1 VEVTAGVAARGRR
14 PSQNDAIDADPRAN
28 QPPDSTR
35 IRGLRRA
42 FSARVKS
49 LRASVVLTSLARIAS
64 AFSIPQPGESLPGS
78 SPALSGAPAPGP
90 APAAPGR
97 LAAPGRPLR
106 RSLNA
111 AVAEGAFAEVFGAC
125 ATGAVITGWA
135 LYLGASAALIGLL
148 GALPLGA
155 QVASLPAAWFTS
167 SRSRKAVALWAVGI
181 SRMTF
186 LPLLAL
192 PTLDATPA
200 TKLHLF
206 LAIVAISTVASV
218 IGNTAWA
225 AWMGDLVPE
234 RLRGRFFGRRTIFLS
249 IAGTL
254 TSIGAAILLDRL
266 APLGWTGAALSGLT
280 AAACLAGVASVSLM
294 LRQHEPHAAAEP
306 NVPAWQALRLALR
319 DRRARPFL
327 GYLLAWNAAVG
338 ISASFFAY
346 HMLTNLKTGFLVV
359 AAHGVGVAVVR
370 ILSARFWGHA
380 VDRIGAGPVLIF
392 CSFGIAAVPLTWFFV
407 TPERLW
413 PIAVDAGF
421 AAFLWAGHGIAAF
434 DLTIGLAPRA
444 SRPIYLAAF
453 ATAGGLG
460 FGAASIA
467 AGQLAALIPLHFEL
481 LGEVW
486 TNLHVLFLLS
496 AIGRLASA
504 GLSLRLHDPGA
515 RGTVPELVAALADRL
530 GIGVVRPYLPVL
542 ARIHRR

>member
-1 VEVTAGVAARGRR
+1 
-14 PSQNDAIDADPRAN
+14 
-28 QPPDSTR
+28 
-35 IRGLRRA
+35 
-42 FSARVKS
+42 VKS

-78 SPALSGAPAPGP
+78 SPALAGAPAPGP
-90 APAAPGR
+90 APAP
-97 LAAPGRPLR
+97 AAARPLR

-155 QVASLPAAWFTS
+155 QVASLPAAWFTGS
-167 SRSRKAVALWAVGI
+167 HSRKAVALWAVGI

-192 PTLDATPA
+192 PTLDVAPT

-206 LAIVAISTVASV
+206 LAIVAISTIAAV

-280 AAACLAGVASVSLM
+280 AGACLAGVASVFLM
-294 LRQHEPHAAAEP
+294 LRQHEPPAAAEP
-306 NVPAWQALRLALR
+306 GIPAWPALRLALH

-370 ILSARFWGHA
+370 IVSARFWGHA

-460 FGAASIA
+460 FGAASIV

-496 AIGRLASA
+496 ALGRLASA
-504 GLSLRLHDPGA
+504 GLTLRLHDPGA
-515 RGTVPELVAALADRL
+515 RGTVRELVQALADRF
-530 GIGVVRPYLPVL
+530 GIGVVRPYLPALV
-542 ARIHRR
+542 RIPRR

>member
-1 VEVTAGVAARGRR
+1 LKT
-14 PSQNDAIDADPRAN
+14 
-28 QPPDSTR
+28 
-35 IRGLRRA
+35 
-42 FSARVKS
+42 
-49 LRASVVLTSLARIAS
+49 LRASVVLASLARIAS
-64 AFSIPQPGESLPGS
+64 AFSIPQPGESLPAS
-78 SPALSGAPAPGP
+78 SPALAGAPGSDRLPGQP
-90 APAAPGR
+90 PT
-97 LAAPGRPLR
+97 PGRPLR

-111 AVAEGAFAEVFGAC
+111 AVAEGAFAEIFAAC

-135 LYLGASAALIGLL
+135 LYLGASAAMIGLL

-155 QVASLPAAWFTS
+155 QVASLPAAWLTS
-167 SRSRKAVALWAVGI
+167 ARSRKAVALWAVGI
-181 SRMTF
+181 SRLTF

-192 PTLDATPA
+192 PTLDAVPA

-206 LAIVAISTVASV
+206 LGIVAISTAASV
-218 IGNTAWA
+218 IGNSAWV
-225 AWMGDLVPE
+225 AWMGDLVPD

-254 TSIGAAILLDRL
+254 TSLGAAILLDRL
-266 APLGWTGAALSGLT
+266 APIGWTGAALSGLT
-280 AAACLAGVASVSLM
+280 ATACLAGVASVMLM
-294 LRQHEPHAAAEP
+294 LRQHEPPAAVEP
-306 NVPAWQALRLALR
+306 GVPAWQALRLALR

-346 HMLTNLKTGFLVV
+346 HMLANLKTGFLVV
-359 AAHGVGVAVVR
+359 AAHGVGVAAVR
-370 ILSARFWGHA
+370 IASARLWGHA
-380 VDRIGAGPVLIF
+380 VDRIGAGPVLVF

-407 TPERLW
+407 TPDRLW
-413 PIAVDAGF
+413 PIALDAVF

-460 FGAASIA
+460 FGAASML
-467 AGQLAALIPLHFEL
+467 AGQLASLLPAHFEL
-481 LGEVW
+481 AGDAW

-496 AIGRLASA
+496 AVGRLAAA

-515 RGTVPELVAALADRL
+515 RGDVRELVRALADRTGL
-530 GIGVVRPYLPVL
+530 GAVRPYLPELVRL
-542 ARIHRR
+542 ARR